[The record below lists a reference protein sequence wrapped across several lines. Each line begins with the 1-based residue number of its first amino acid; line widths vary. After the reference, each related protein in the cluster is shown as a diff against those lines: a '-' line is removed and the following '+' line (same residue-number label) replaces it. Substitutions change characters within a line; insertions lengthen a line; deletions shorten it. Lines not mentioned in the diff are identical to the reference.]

1 MAVVVVGGNSKNI
14 GKTSVASALIG
25 ALREKHW
32 LAMKI
37 TQHGHGICSQN
48 GCECSCAVAEH
59 RVSISEET
67 DRSGKTDTS
76 RFLRAGAVRALWIRT
91 EQGQLSAAMPELMA
105 LIEAHAY
112 VIVESNSLLEFFK
125 PNIYLPVLKYDV
137 EDFKPSARRMLAR
150 ADALITIEAGGN
162 IPKWVGELPGD
173 TPRFPVAPPDYI
185 SVALVDFIRSRL

>member
-125 PNIYLPVLKYDV
+125 P
-137 EDFKPSARRMLAR
+137 SARRMLAR